1 MPTVCGWGELA
12 VRRKAWI
19 SVIQTVYCC
28 LPILLNC
35 LTWFPKHSPP
45 VLHGTRISTFLPFR
59 CQKLSFS
66 VHWCQI
72 QSQKEFWVKQKRTPL
87 SLCQAKEDTVGS
99 CPRKLCV
106 PTQEDLMKS
115 FIALVQGWCCGSQMV
130 GLLILMPVSC
140 PFNLASSGL
149 AAPLLIS
156 NCLNLP
162 FGTRGRSWRLVMP
175 TGNRGQ

>member
-1 MPTVCGWGELA
+1 MVCGWGELA
-12 VRRKAWI
+12 VRWKAWI

-35 LTWFPKHSPP
+35 LTWFPKRSPP
-45 VLHGTRISTFLPFR
+45 VLHGTRSLHSCPSADA
-59 CQKLSFS
+59 KSSASL

-72 QSQKEFWVKQKRTPL
+72 QSQREFWVKQKRTPL
-87 SLCQAKEDTVGS
+87 SLCQAKKDTVGS

-106 PTQEDLMKS
+106 PIQEDLVKS